1 VTVLE
6 AQPRPAEDDAAPAP
20 PEVTEPEAPPPAAAP
35 AADAGE
41 LPPAEG
47 GDDVGGPPGGGG
59 PVLAACLED
68 GGGCTVINISV
79 LDEAAGS
86 CVELVVDDCGTFS
99 RAGIPVDTPVT
110 WRLGS
115 ASVADLEEACVPAAF
130 DPDSAIIVDG
140 SGSISWNLET
150 RRPSDLVLDV
160 SLEAATGAAIDS
172 PIGVTGTFAGDIPD
186 CES

>member
-1 VTVLE
+1 M
-6 AQPRPAEDDAAPAP
+6 
-20 PEVTEPEAPPPAAAP
+20 
-35 AADAGE
+35 
-41 LPPAEG
+41 
-47 GDDVGGPPGGGG
+47 
-59 PVLAACLED
+59 
-68 GGGCTVINISV
+68 
-79 LDEAAGS
+79 
-86 CVELVVDDCGTFS
+86 
-99 RAGIPVDTPVT
+99 
-110 WRLGS
+110 
-115 ASVADLEEACVPAAF
+115 ADLEEACVPAAF